1 MQSKFYPAK
10 SPSDVVE
17 FKRRFALLAVDHP
30 RIILQHSGGRDS
42 IAVYK
47 MLESFLPYMT
57 VVWTNS
63 GDLFPEITEYMAGV
77 REKTPKF
84 VEITSDTPHA
94 IKTKGYPA
102 DVLPV
107 DYTDIGQ
114 ACTESKS
121 IKLRNYL
128 ECCYENISYPMHKYV
143 KESRATLVIRGNR
156 KSESHRTPVENG
168 AVVDGVQYI
177 FPIWDWTDEQVVDYI
192 RSTGEEIT
200 PRLQIHHSSLDCKS
214 CTAYTGHSQ
223 ERMQYIKQYH
233 PIVFQNLQGV
243 FKEIKKAQEKES
255 EGLDKIL
262 SM

>member
-1 MQSKFYPAK
+1 
-10 SPSDVVE
+10 
-17 FKRRFALLAVDHP
+17 
-30 RIILQHSGGRDS
+30 
-42 IAVYK
+42 
-47 MLESFLPYMT
+47 MT

-63 GDLFPEITEYMAGV
+63 GDLFPEIVEYMARV
-77 REKTPKF
+77 KENTPKF
-84 VEITSDTPHA
+84 VEVSSDTTST
-94 IKTKGYPA
+94 IGVKGYPV

-107 DYTDIGQ
+107 DYTSLGQ
-114 ACTESKS
+114 FCTESKS

-143 KESRATLVIRGNR
+143 KESGATLVIRGNR

-168 AVVDGVQYI
+168 AVIGGVQYI
-177 FPIWDWTDEQVVDYI
+177 FPIWDWTDDDVVQYLEQV
-192 RSTGEEIT
+192 GEELT
-200 PRLQIHHSSLDCKS
+200 PRLRIHHSSLDCKS
-214 CTAYTGHSQ
+214 CTAYTNHSQ

-233 PIVFQNLQGV
+233 PVVFQNLQGV